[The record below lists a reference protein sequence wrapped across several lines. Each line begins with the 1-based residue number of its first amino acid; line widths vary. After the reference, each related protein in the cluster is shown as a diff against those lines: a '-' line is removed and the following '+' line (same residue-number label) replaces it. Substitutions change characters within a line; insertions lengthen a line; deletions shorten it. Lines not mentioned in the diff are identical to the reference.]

1 MTDEQSVIEP
11 TAATASEPGL
21 NASPPETATM
31 PPPGITMTAPS
42 EPGPANP
49 APDGSMVAYLQAD
62 QSGQARLWLASLD
75 GAAPRALETD
85 PALILLP
92 DDPDEGPQWSP
103 DSTRLAVVGQGAD
116 SDRRTIW
123 IVPVEEG
130 EARPLRETATSTADR
145 APRWSPDG
153 ERIAFIATREGRD
166 LLCVVPVAGGG
177 TVQLTDGRHD
187 AREPVWAPE
196 GDRIAFIERSQD
208 DEQPAGIREDICTV
222 QLDSGEV
229 KRLTTK
235 AASGRRS
242 PRWATHRA
250 VIAYVTED
258 REWAHIA
265 VVNPDNG
272 SGWTTASEVGDKA
285 DPQWSPTGK
294 LLYTRT
300 DGLTV
305 RCCVRNTNAAR
316 ADAIDPS
323 DGVARSPRWLPIPP
337 APADGYGEQDSESP
351 AETAERAIYLF
362 GSPVTPSS
370 VIVQEPEPDA
380 EWQTLPIAIPW
391 EAPRTLVTPTRL
403 DFVAG
408 SGSKVAGL
416 LYRRSELSGPA
427 PGAVVVDDA
436 PFGHR
441 TMTPRP
447 PEQTLAAAG
456 LAVFAP
462 HLHGAPGFGRKVA
475 DGLRLGADAET
486 EVSDLAD
493 AAAALAGAPDVMG
506 DRIAVVGQGY
516 GGTLALLLAGGRPG
530 IVGAVVAIDPI
541 ADWEVELDQSSGEGR
556 SWLLERLGLPVAHR
570 ARYELRTPATFAAPI
585 DVPLLLIATASAP
598 PWRRSQLDALI
609 ETLTEYGVAFERETV
624 ETGADA
630 ATEPFR
636 RAAAF
641 LGRVFAS

>member
-11 TAATASEPGL
+11 AATVSDPTWDAP
-21 NASPPETATM
+21 ATATATVPAPDIALTT
-31 PPPGITMTAPS
+31 PP

-49 APDGSMVAYLQAD
+49 SPDGSMVAYLQRDDA
-62 QSGQARLWLASLD
+62 GVARLWLAGLD

-85 PALILLP
+85 PGLTLLP

-103 DSTRLAVVGQGAD
+103 DGTRLAILGQRAGGD
-116 SDRRTIW
+116 GQTIW
-123 IVPVEEG
+123 ILPVGDG
-130 EARPLRETATSTADR
+130 EPHPLREATTSTGDR

-166 LLCVVPVAGGG
+166 LLCIVSVAGGG

-196 GDRIAFIERSQD
+196 GDRIVFIEQSQD
-208 DEQPAGIREDICTV
+208 DEQPNGLREDVCTV
-222 QLDSGEV
+222 HLDSGEV

-242 PRWATHRA
+242 PRWASHRA
-250 VIAYVTED
+250 VIAYVPED

-316 ADAIDPS
+316 ADAIDAG
-323 DGVARSPRWLPIPP
+323 DGVARSPRWIPIPP

-351 AETAERAIYLF
+351 PEVPERALYCF
-362 GSPVTPSS
+362 GSSITPFS
-370 VIVQEPEPDA
+370 VVVQEPEPDA
-380 EWQTLPIAIPW
+380 ERQTLPPAILW

-427 PGAVVVDDA
+427 PGAIVVDDA

-441 TMTPRP
+441 TMTPRLT
-447 PEQTLAAAG
+447 EQTLAAAG
-456 LAVFAP
+456 LAVFSP

-493 AAAALAGAPDVMG
+493 AASALAGAPDVIA
-506 DRIAVVGQGY
+506 DRIAVIGQGY
-516 GGTLALLLAGGRPG
+516 GGSLALLLAGGRPG

-541 ADWEVELDQSSGEGR
+541 ADWESELDQSSGDGR
-556 SWLLERLGLPVAHR
+556 SWLLEQLGLPVAHR

-585 DVPLLLIATASAP
+585 DVPVLLIDTASAP
-598 PWRRSQLDALI
+598 PWRRAQHDGLI
-609 ETLTEYGVAFERETV
+609 ETLTEYGVPFERETV
-624 ETGADA
+624 GDGEA

-641 LGRVFAS
+641 LGRVFAG